1 MKNGNSVSNYLRMK
15 FLLNSLSRLA
25 PGTHHSPLLPMANI
39 EEAVGSSEDAGTLQQ
54 ADCPAIAPVP
64 PQFADDPDPT
74 PCDKPDK
81 RFVTFRE
88 VANNLML
95 GGG

>member
-1 MKNGNSVSNYLRMK
+1 
-15 FLLNSLSRLA
+15 
-25 PGTHHSPLLPMANI
+25 MANI
-39 EEAVGSSEDAGTLQQ
+39 EEAVGSSEDAGTFQQ

-88 VANNLML
+88 VTNNLML
-95 GGG
+95 GLEMAQMLTTILFQNFSQNSDFRL

>member
-1 MKNGNSVSNYLRMK
+1 
-15 FLLNSLSRLA
+15 
-25 PGTHHSPLLPMANI
+25 MANI

-95 GGG
+95 GLEVAKSQMVTTICMLIFLYSNYNREIGMKTTYYG

>member
-1 MKNGNSVSNYLRMK
+1 
-15 FLLNSLSRLA
+15 
-25 PGTHHSPLLPMANI
+25 MANI